1 MAADGTIIFKSD
13 LDNEKLV
20 KELEKAKG
28 EVTKLE
34 KELKSLSE
42 QKNTLNEKSDG
53 FQKNLDDVRAKIAG
67 LTVKLREYKKV
78 LDNSD
83 PNKGIDTHTY
93 MEALERQK
101 EATEQMAA
109 AQATAK
115 ELGDALEKSGKEAED
130 LDKKL
135 TDAEE
140 KLGAAK
146 EKAGGLERKLVEASS
161 ASAKMRRTMANVDS
175 VMKKVTDR
183 MKSLARRVLFFS
195 VLLSTLRKVRD
206 WMGEVVKS
214 NSEASAA
221 LARLKGALLTLAQ
234 PLVNV
239 IIPAFTAF
247 VNVLTKVVSVLA
259 AVVSSVFGT
268 TAKQSAEAAKNLYDE
283 QKALKATGSAA
294 KKAAGQL
301 ASFDEINRLTS
312 NDSGGSSSSGISP
325 DFSAL
330 EKGIDLTGKI
340 GEITAFVSASLLALG
355 AILTFSGANI
365 PLGLGLMA
373 AGAVGLAT
381 VAKENW
387 DYISSQ
393 LMAHM
398 NDILGDIMAGGGIL
412 AVIGLVLLF
421 TGHVGIGLAL
431 FLAGAAAFATAAS
444 FQWGGIEQDIK
455 TVIGKITLILGGA
468 LLVLG
473 AVLTF
478 TGVNLPLGIA
488 LMVAGAAGLVTSAV
502 LNWDKITGTLKPVI
516 SKIMTAVGGSL
527 LVLGAIFAFSGI
539 NIPLGIA
546 MLLAGGASL
555 ISVGALNW
563 NAILDKFKE
572 IWRGIKNWW
581 NTDVAEFFTAE
592 YWKNVMKK
600 IGNGIVS
607 VFYGAVNV
615 VIRGINWLI
624 SKLNT
629 ISFAVPD
636 WVPLIGGKK
645 FGINI
650 PKINEIAIPQLAA
663 GAVIPPNRE
672 FMAVLGDQKSG
683 RNLEAPESLIR
694 QIVREES
701 GGGSGDVSGILYAIL
716 EAIREGKVLSCDDK
730 TLAAVVGRA
739 QARQMRAKGGG
750 SLVDVY

>member
-1 MAADGTIIFKSD
+1 MAADGTIIVQTD
-13 LDNEKLV
+13 LDNAKLS
-20 KELEKAKG
+20 KDLEKVKNQIN
-28 EVTKLE
+28 KLE
-34 KELKSLSE
+34 KSLENMGGQKSQLTEQFEKLSVTLDEAKAKLYEMQNAAKGTYGKEQISE
-42 QKNTLNEKSDG
+42 QRERVRGLQTEYNRVATQVETLEANMGKASEE
-53 FQKNLDDVRAKIAG
+53 LAEAK
-67 LTVKLREYKKV
+67 
-78 LDNSD
+78 D
-83 PNKGIDTHTY
+83 H
-93 MEALERQK
+93 
-101 EATEQMAA
+101 
-109 AQATAK
+109 
-115 ELGDALEKSGKEAED
+115 
-130 LDKKL
+130 
-135 TDAEE
+135 
-140 KLGAAK
+140 
-146 EKAGGLERKLVEASS
+146 AGGLERQLAEATRAGARMRDAMAEADKRLGKIANRLKL
-161 ASAKMRRTMANVDS
+161 
-175 VMKKVTDR
+175 
-183 MKSLARRVLFFS
+183 LARRVLVFS
-195 VLLSTLRKVRD
+195 VLLSALRKVRD

-312 NDSGGSSSSGISP
+312 NDSGGGSSSGISP

-373 AGAVGLAT
+373 AGAVGLAA

-468 LLVLG
+468 LLLLG

-488 LMVAGAAGLVTSAV
+488 LMAAGAAGLVTSAV

-572 IWRGIKNWW
+572 IWKGIKNWW

-629 ISFAVPD
+629 ISFAVPE

-645 FGINI
+645 FGFNI
-650 PKINEIAIPQLAA
+650 SKVKEIAIPRLAA

-672 FMAVLGDQKSG
+672 FTAVLGDQKSG

>member
-20 KELEKAKG
+20 KELEKAKAKIN
-28 EVTKLE
+28 KLE
-34 KELKSLSE
+34 KSLENMGGQKSQLTEQFEKLSVTLDEAKAKLYEMQNAAKGTYGKEQISE
-42 QKNTLNEKSDG
+42 QRERVRGLQTEYNRVATQVETLKTNMEKTSEE
-53 FQKNLDDVRAKIAG
+53 LAEAK
-67 LTVKLREYKKV
+67 
-78 LDNSD
+78 D
-83 PNKGIDTHTY
+83 H
-93 MEALERQK
+93 
-101 EATEQMAA
+101 
-109 AQATAK
+109 
-115 ELGDALEKSGKEAED
+115 
-130 LDKKL
+130 
-135 TDAEE
+135 
-140 KLGAAK
+140 
-146 EKAGGLERKLVEASS
+146 AGGLERQLAEATSAGARMRDAMAEADKRLGKIANRLKL
-161 ASAKMRRTMANVDS
+161 
-175 VMKKVTDR
+175 
-183 MKSLARRVLFFS
+183 LARRVLVFS
-195 VLLSTLRKVRD
+195 VLLSALRKVRG

-312 NDSGGSSSSGISP
+312 NDSGGGSSSGISP
-325 DFSAL
+325 DFSEL

-373 AGAVGLAT
+373 AGAVGLAA

-488 LMVAGAAGLVTSAV
+488 LMAAGAAGLITSAV

-572 IWRGIKNWW
+572 IWKGIKNWW

-629 ISFAVPD
+629 ISFAVPE

-645 FGINI
+645 FGFNI
-650 PKINEIAIPQLAA
+650 SKVKEIAIPRLAA

>member
-1 MAADGTIIFKSD
+1 MAADGTIIVQTD
-13 LDNEKLV
+13 LDNAKLS
-20 KELEKAKG
+20 KDLEKVKNQIN
-28 EVTKLE
+28 KLE
-34 KELKSLSE
+34 KSLENMGGQKSQLTEQFEKLSVTLDEAKAKLYEMQNAAKGTYGKEQISE
-42 QKNTLNEKSDG
+42 QRERVRGLQTEYNRVATQVETLKTNMGKTSDE
-53 FQKNLDDVRAKIAG
+53 LSDAK
-67 LTVKLREYKKV
+67 
-78 LDNSD
+78 D
-83 PNKGIDTHTY
+83 H
-93 MEALERQK
+93 
-101 EATEQMAA
+101 
-109 AQATAK
+109 
-115 ELGDALEKSGKEAED
+115 
-130 LDKKL
+130 
-135 TDAEE
+135 
-140 KLGAAK
+140 
-146 EKAGGLERKLVEASS
+146 AGGLERQLAESTNAGARMRDAMAEADKRLGKIANRLKL
-161 ASAKMRRTMANVDS
+161 
-175 VMKKVTDR
+175 
-183 MKSLARRVLFFS
+183 LARRVLVFS
-195 VLLSTLRKVRD
+195 VLLSALRKVRD

-214 NSEASAA
+214 NGEASAA

-234 PLVNV
+234 PLFNV

-301 ASFDEINRLTS
+301 ASFDEINKLTS
-312 NDSGGSSSSGISP
+312 NDSGGGSSSGISP

-373 AGAVGLAT
+373 AGAVGLAA

-393 LMAHM
+393 LMARM

-488 LMVAGAAGLVTSAV
+488 LMAAGAAGLVTSAV

-527 LVLGAIFAFSGI
+527 LVLGALFAFSGI

-572 IWRGIKNWW
+572 IWKGIKNWW

-629 ISFAVPD
+629 ISFAVPE

-645 FGINI
+645 FGFNI
-650 PKINEIAIPQLAA
+650 SKVKEIAIPRLAA

>member
-1 MAADGTIIFKSD
+1 MAADGTIIVQTD
-13 LDNEKLV
+13 LDNAKLS
-20 KELEKAKG
+20 KDLEKVKNQIN
-28 EVTKLE
+28 KLE
-34 KELKSLSE
+34 KSLENMGGQKSQLTEQFEKLSVTLDEAKAKLYEMQNAAKGTYGKEQISE
-42 QKNTLNEKSDG
+42 QRERVRGLQTEYNRVATQVETLEANMGKASEE
-53 FQKNLDDVRAKIAG
+53 LAEAK
-67 LTVKLREYKKV
+67 
-78 LDNSD
+78 D
-83 PNKGIDTHTY
+83 H
-93 MEALERQK
+93 
-101 EATEQMAA
+101 
-109 AQATAK
+109 
-115 ELGDALEKSGKEAED
+115 
-130 LDKKL
+130 
-135 TDAEE
+135 
-140 KLGAAK
+140 
-146 EKAGGLERKLVEASS
+146 AGGLERQLAETPSAGARMRDVMAEAD
-161 ASAKMRRTMANVDS
+161 KRLGKIAN
-175 VMKKVTDR
+175 R
-183 MKSLARRVLFFS
+183 MKLLARRVLVFS
-195 VLLSTLRKVRD
+195 VLLSALRKVRD

-214 NSEASAA
+214 NSEASAS

-259 AVVSSVFGT
+259 AVVSSLFGT
-268 TAKQSAEAAKNLYDE
+268 TAKQSAEAAKNLYNE

-301 ASFDEINRLTS
+301 ASFDEINKLTS
-312 NDSGGSSSSGISP
+312 NDSGGGSSSGISP

-373 AGAVGLAT
+373 AGAVGLAA

-455 TVIGKITLILGGA
+455 TVIGKITLVLGGA

-488 LMVAGAAGLVTSAV
+488 LMAAGAAGLITSAV

-572 IWRGIKNWW
+572 IWKGIKNWW

-600 IGNGIVS
+600 IGTGIVS

-629 ISFAVPD
+629 ISFAVPE

-645 FGINI
+645 FGFNI
-650 PKINEIAIPQLAA
+650 SKVKEIAIPRLAA

>member
-1 MAADGTIIFKSD
+1 MAADGTIIIKTD
-13 LDNEKLV
+13 LDNAKLV

-34 KELKSLSE
+34 KELKSLNE

-183 MKSLARRVLFFS
+183 MKSLARRVLIFS
-195 VLLSTLRKVRD
+195 VLLSALRKVRD
-206 WMGEVVKS
+206 WMGEVIKS

-234 PLVNV
+234 PLVSV

-247 VNVLTKVVSVLA
+247 VNVLTQVVSALA
-259 AVVSSVFGT
+259 EIVSRLFGS
-268 TAKQSAEAAKNLYDE
+268 TAKESAEAAKNLKDE
-283 QKALKATGSAA
+283 QDALKGTGTAA
-294 KKAAGQL
+294 KKAAAQL
-301 ASFDEINRLTS
+301 AAFDEINRLTS
-312 NDSGGSSSSGISP
+312 ETASKSS
-325 DFSAL
+325 
-330 EKGIDLTGKI
+330 GKI
-340 GEITAFVSASLLALG
+340 GADFGFFDSGLFSGLAADLALKIKNITLDWDKGRLGKNKDAWVTGLSAFLGAVIGTAFGGFAGGVIGLLLGLAIGLISCTWLDKLKNPSKAKSIAMIVLASLIGAALGAMFGGLHGGIIGLLLGASIGIVAVEFANGNFDTWNAKNTFVTVLG
-355 AILTFSGANI
+355 AILGAI
-365 PLGLGLMA
+365 IGA
-373 AGAVGLAT
+373 AFGGFVG
-381 VAKENW
+381 
-387 DYISSQ
+387 
-393 LMAHM
+393 
-398 NDILGDIMAGGGIL
+398 G
-412 AVIGLVLLF
+412 VIGL
-421 TGHVGIGLAL
+421 
-431 FLAGAAAFATAAS
+431 FLGAAIT
-444 FQWGGIEQDIK
+444 IK
-455 TVIGKITLILGGA
+455 
-468 LLVLG
+468 
-473 AVLTF
+473 AV
-478 TGVNLPLGIA
+478 
-488 LMVAGAAGLVTSAV
+488 
-502 LNWDKITGTLKPVI
+502 NWYKDLSTDDKIKF
-516 SKIMTAVGGSL
+516 TAMITTALGFLIGSMFGG
-527 LVLGAIFAFSGI
+527 
-539 NIPLGIA
+539 
-546 MLLAGGASL
+546 LAGGIIGIVLGLAIGLISITFDDAIDEATKKRAGALAKSLIYALMGAIIGFAFGFGVIGALVGGVLGLTFGLAIHWGDIKVDNIPTSKLKKATSFGGGGRASL
-555 ISVGALNW
+555 TAQNGSGMGA
-563 NAILDKFKE
+563 
-572 IWRGIKNWW
+572 
-581 NTDVAEFFTAE
+581 
-592 YWKNVMKK
+592 
-600 IGNGIVS
+600 
-607 VFYGAVNV
+607 
-615 VIRGINWLI
+615 
-624 SKLNT
+624 
-629 ISFAVPD
+629 
-636 WVPLIGGKK
+636 
-645 FGINI
+645 
-650 PKINEIAIPQLAA
+650 IAIPQLAA

-716 EAIREGKVLSCDDK
+716 EAIRDGKVLSCDDK

>member
-1 MAADGTIIFKSD
+1 MAADGTIIVQTD
-13 LDNEKLV
+13 LDNAKLS
-20 KELEKAKG
+20 KDLEKVKNQIN
-28 EVTKLE
+28 KLE
-34 KELKSLSE
+34 KSLENMGGQKSQLTEQFEKLSVTLDEAKAKLYEMQNAAKGTYGKEQISE
-42 QKNTLNEKSDG
+42 QRERVRGLQTEYNRVATQVETLKTNMGKTSDE
-53 FQKNLDDVRAKIAG
+53 LSDAK
-67 LTVKLREYKKV
+67 
-78 LDNSD
+78 D
-83 PNKGIDTHTY
+83 H
-93 MEALERQK
+93 
-101 EATEQMAA
+101 
-109 AQATAK
+109 
-115 ELGDALEKSGKEAED
+115 
-130 LDKKL
+130 
-135 TDAEE
+135 
-140 KLGAAK
+140 
-146 EKAGGLERKLVEASS
+146 AGGLERQLAESTNAGARMRDAMAEADKRLGKIANRLKL
-161 ASAKMRRTMANVDS
+161 
-175 VMKKVTDR
+175 
-183 MKSLARRVLFFS
+183 LARRVLVFS
-195 VLLSTLRKVRD
+195 VLLSALRKVRD

-214 NSEASAA
+214 NGEASAA

-301 ASFDEINRLTS
+301 ASFDEINKLTS
-312 NDSGGSSSSGISP
+312 NDSGGGSSSGISP

-373 AGAVGLAT
+373 AGAVGLAA

-393 LMAHM
+393 LMARM

-488 LMVAGAAGLVTSAV
+488 LMAAGAAGLVTSAV

-527 LVLGAIFAFSGI
+527 LVLGALFAFSGI

-572 IWRGIKNWW
+572 IWKGIKNWW

-629 ISFAVPD
+629 ISFAVPE

-645 FGINI
+645 FGFNI
-650 PKINEIAIPQLAA
+650 SKVKEIAIPRLAA

-701 GGGSGDVSGILYAIL
+701 SGGSGDVSGILYAIL

>member
-1 MAADGTIIFKSD
+1 MAADGTIIVKTD
-13 LDNEKLV
+13 LDTAKLV
-20 KELEKAKG
+20 KDLEKVKG
-28 EVTKLE
+28 QINKLE
-34 KELKSLSE
+34 KDLTTMGGQKSQLTEQFEKLSVTLDEAKAKLHEMQNAAKGTYGKEQISE
-42 QKNTLNEKSDG
+42 QRERVRGLQTDYNRVATQVETLKTNMGKTSEE
-53 FQKNLDDVRAKIAG
+53 LAEAK
-67 LTVKLREYKKV
+67 
-78 LDNSD
+78 D
-83 PNKGIDTHTY
+83 H
-93 MEALERQK
+93 
-101 EATEQMAA
+101 
-109 AQATAK
+109 
-115 ELGDALEKSGKEAED
+115 
-130 LDKKL
+130 
-135 TDAEE
+135 
-140 KLGAAK
+140 
-146 EKAGGLERKLVEASS
+146 AGGLERQLAESTNAGARMRDVMAEAD
-161 ASAKMRRTMANVDS
+161 KRLGKIAN
-175 VMKKVTDR
+175 R
-183 MKSLARRVLFFS
+183 MKLLARRVLVFS
-195 VLLSTLRKVRD
+195 VLLSALRKVRD

-268 TAKQSAEAAKNLYDE
+268 AAKQSAEAAKNLYDE

-312 NDSGGSSSSGISP
+312 NDSGGGSSSGISP

-373 AGAVGLAT
+373 AGAVGLAA

-444 FQWGGIEQDIK
+444 FQWGGVEQDIK
-455 TVIGKITLILGGA
+455 TVIGKITLILDGA

-488 LMVAGAAGLVTSAV
+488 LMAAGAAGLVTSAV

-572 IWRGIKNWW
+572 IWKGIKNWW

-629 ISFAVPD
+629 ISFAVPE

-645 FGINI
+645 FGFNI
-650 PKINEIAIPQLAA
+650 PKINEISIPQLAA

>member
-1 MAADGTIIFKSD
+1 MAADGTIIVKTD
-13 LDNEKLV
+13 LDTAKLV
-20 KELEKAKG
+20 KDLEKVKG
-28 EVTKLE
+28 QINKLE
-34 KELKSLSE
+34 KDLATMGGQKSQLTEQFEKLSVTLDEAKAKLHEMQNAAKGTYGKEQISE
-42 QKNTLNEKSDG
+42 QRERVRGLQTDYNRVATQVETLKTNMGKTSEE
-53 FQKNLDDVRAKIAG
+53 LAEAK
-67 LTVKLREYKKV
+67 
-78 LDNSD
+78 D
-83 PNKGIDTHTY
+83 H
-93 MEALERQK
+93 
-101 EATEQMAA
+101 
-109 AQATAK
+109 
-115 ELGDALEKSGKEAED
+115 
-130 LDKKL
+130 
-135 TDAEE
+135 
-140 KLGAAK
+140 
-146 EKAGGLERKLVEASS
+146 AGGLERQLAESTNAGARMRDVM
-161 ASAKMRRTMANVDS
+161 AKADKRLGKIAN
-175 VMKKVTDR
+175 R
-183 MKSLARRVLFFS
+183 MKSLARRVLVFS
-195 VLLSTLRKVRD
+195 VLLSALRKVRD

-214 NSEASAA
+214 NGEASAA

-259 AVVSSVFGT
+259 AVVSSVFGM

-373 AGAVGLAT
+373 AGAVGLAA

-572 IWRGIKNWW
+572 IWKGIKNWW

-615 VIRGINWLI
+615 IIRGINWLI

-629 ISFAVPD
+629 ISFAVPE

-645 FGINI
+645 FGFNI
-650 PKINEIAIPQLAA
+650 PKINEISIPQLAA

>member
-1 MAADGTIIFKSD
+1 MAADGTIIVQTD
-13 LDNEKLV
+13 LDNAKLS
-20 KELEKAKG
+20 KDLEKVKNQIN
-28 EVTKLE
+28 KLE
-34 KELKSLSE
+34 KSLENMGGQKSQLTEQFEKLSVTLDEAKAKLYEMQNAAKGTYGKEQISE
-42 QKNTLNEKSDG
+42 QRER
-53 FQKNLDDVRAKIAG
+53 VRG
-67 LTVKLREYKKV
+67 LQTEYNRV
-78 LDNSD
+78 A
-83 PNKGIDTHTY
+83 TQV
-93 MEALERQK
+93 EALKTNMGKASEELA
-101 EATEQMAA
+101 EA
-109 AQATAK
+109 K
-115 ELGDALEKSGKEAED
+115 DH
-130 LDKKL
+130 
-135 TDAEE
+135 
-140 KLGAAK
+140 
-146 EKAGGLERKLVEASS
+146 AGGLERQLAEAPS
-161 ASAKMRRTMANVDS
+161 AGARMRDVMAEADKRLGKIAN
-175 VMKKVTDR
+175 R
-183 MKSLARRVLFFS
+183 MKLLARRVLVFS
-195 VLLSTLRKVRD
+195 VLLSALRKVRD

-259 AVVSSVFGT
+259 AVVSSLFGT

-312 NDSGGSSSSGISP
+312 NDSGGGSSSGISP

-373 AGAVGLAT
+373 AGAVGLAA

-455 TVIGKITLILGGA
+455 TVIGKITLVLGGA

-488 LMVAGAAGLVTSAV
+488 LMAAGAAGLITSAV

-572 IWRGIKNWW
+572 IWKGIKNWW

-600 IGNGIVS
+600 IGTGIVS

-629 ISFAVPD
+629 ISFAVPE

-645 FGINI
+645 FGFNI
-650 PKINEIAIPQLAA
+650 SKVKEIAIPRLAA

>member
-20 KELEKAKG
+20 KELEKAKAKIN
-28 EVTKLE
+28 KLE
-34 KELKSLSE
+34 KSLENMGGQKSQLTEQFEKLSVTLDEAKAKLYEMQNAAKGTYGKEQISE
-42 QKNTLNEKSDG
+42 QRERVRGLQTEYNRVATQVETLKTNMGKTSDE
-53 FQKNLDDVRAKIAG
+53 LSDAK
-67 LTVKLREYKKV
+67 
-78 LDNSD
+78 D
-83 PNKGIDTHTY
+83 H
-93 MEALERQK
+93 
-101 EATEQMAA
+101 
-109 AQATAK
+109 
-115 ELGDALEKSGKEAED
+115 
-130 LDKKL
+130 
-135 TDAEE
+135 
-140 KLGAAK
+140 
-146 EKAGGLERKLVEASS
+146 AGGLERQLAESTNAGARMRDAMAEADKRLGKIANRLKL
-161 ASAKMRRTMANVDS
+161 
-175 VMKKVTDR
+175 
-183 MKSLARRVLFFS
+183 LARRVLVFS
-195 VLLSTLRKVRD
+195 VLLSALRKVRD

-214 NSEASAA
+214 NGEASAA

-301 ASFDEINRLTS
+301 ASFDEINKLTS
-312 NDSGGSSSSGISP
+312 NDSGGGSSSGISP

-373 AGAVGLAT
+373 AGAVGLAA

-393 LMAHM
+393 LMARM

-488 LMVAGAAGLVTSAV
+488 LMAAGAAGLVTSAV

-527 LVLGAIFAFSGI
+527 LVLGALFAFSGI

-572 IWRGIKNWW
+572 IWKGIKNWW

-629 ISFAVPD
+629 ISFAVPE

-645 FGINI
+645 FGFNI
-650 PKINEIAIPQLAA
+650 SKVKEIAIPRLAA

-683 RNLEAPESLIR
+683 RNLEAPERLIR

>member
-20 KELEKAKG
+20 KELEKAKAKIN
-28 EVTKLE
+28 KLE
-34 KELKSLSE
+34 KSLENMGGQKSQLTEQFEKLSVTLDEAKAKLHEMQNAAKGTYGKEQISE
-42 QKNTLNEKSDG
+42 QRERVRGLQTDYNRVATQVETLKTNMGKTSEE
-53 FQKNLDDVRAKIAG
+53 LAEAKDHAG
-67 LTVKLREYKKV
+67 R
-78 LDNSD
+78 
-83 PNKGIDTHTY
+83 
-93 MEALERQK
+93 LERQLA
-101 EATEQMAA
+101 ESTNAGARMRDVMAKA
-109 AQATAK
+109 DK
-115 ELGDALEKSGKEAED
+115 RLGKI
-130 LDKKL
+130 
-135 TDAEE
+135 
-140 KLGAAK
+140 
-146 EKAGGLERKLVEASS
+146 
-161 ASAKMRRTMANVDS
+161 AN
-175 VMKKVTDR
+175 R
-183 MKSLARRVLFFS
+183 MKSLARRVLVFS
-195 VLLSTLRKVRD
+195 VLLSALRKVRD

-214 NSEASAA
+214 NGEASAA

-373 AGAVGLAT
+373 AGAVGLAA

-572 IWRGIKNWW
+572 IWKGIKNWW

-615 VIRGINWLI
+615 IIRGINWLI

-629 ISFAVPD
+629 ISFAVPE

-645 FGINI
+645 FGFNI
-650 PKINEIAIPQLAA
+650 PKINEISIPQLAA

-716 EAIREGKVLSCDDK
+716 EAIREGKVLSCDNK

>member
-1 MAADGTIIFKSD
+1 MAADGTIIVKTD
-13 LDNEKLV
+13 LDTAKLV
-20 KELEKAKG
+20 KDLEKVKG
-28 EVTKLE
+28 QINKLE
-34 KELKSLSE
+34 KDLAAMGGQKSQLTEQFEKLSVTLDKAKAKLYEMQNAAKGTYGKEQISE
-42 QKNTLNEKSDG
+42 QRERVRGLQTDYNRVATQVETLKTN
-53 FQKNLDDVRAKIAG
+53 
-67 LTVKLREYKKV
+67 
-78 LDNSD
+78 
-83 PNKGIDTHTY
+83 
-93 MEALERQK
+93 M
-101 EATEQMAA
+101 
-109 AQATAK
+109 
-115 ELGDALEKSGKEAED
+115 GK
-130 LDKKL
+130 
-135 TDAEE
+135 TSE
-140 KLGAAK
+140 KLAEAK
-146 EKAGGLERKLVEASS
+146 DHAGGLERQLAEATSTG
-161 ASAKMRRTMANVDS
+161 ARMRNVMAEADKRLGKIAN
-175 VMKKVTDR
+175 R
-183 MKSLARRVLFFS
+183 MKSLARRVLVFS
-195 VLLSTLRKVRD
+195 VLLSALRKVRN

-214 NSEASAA
+214 NGEASAA

-301 ASFDEINRLTS
+301 ASFDEINKLTS
-312 NDSGGSSSSGISP
+312 NDSGGGSSSGISP

-373 AGAVGLAT
+373 AGAVGLAA

-393 LMAHM
+393 LMARM

-488 LMVAGAAGLVTSAV
+488 LMAAGAAGLVTSAV

-572 IWRGIKNWW
+572 IWKGIKNWW

-592 YWKNVMKK
+592 YWKNIMKK

-629 ISFAVPD
+629 ISFAVPE

-645 FGINI
+645 FGFNI
-650 PKINEIAIPQLAA
+650 SKVKEIAIPRLAA

>member
-1 MAADGTIIFKSD
+1 MAADGTIIVQTD
-13 LDNEKLV
+13 LDNAKLS
-20 KELEKAKG
+20 KDLEKVKNQIN
-28 EVTKLE
+28 KLE
-34 KELKSLSE
+34 KSLENMGGQKSQLTEQFEKLSVTLDEAKAKLYEMQNAAKGTYGKEQISE
-42 QKNTLNEKSDG
+42 QRERVRGLQTEYNRVATQVETLEANMGKASEE
-53 FQKNLDDVRAKIAG
+53 LAEAK
-67 LTVKLREYKKV
+67 
-78 LDNSD
+78 D
-83 PNKGIDTHTY
+83 H
-93 MEALERQK
+93 
-101 EATEQMAA
+101 
-109 AQATAK
+109 
-115 ELGDALEKSGKEAED
+115 
-130 LDKKL
+130 
-135 TDAEE
+135 
-140 KLGAAK
+140 
-146 EKAGGLERKLVEASS
+146 AGGLERQLAEAPS
-161 ASAKMRRTMANVDS
+161 AGARMRDVMAEADKRLGKIAN
-175 VMKKVTDR
+175 R
-183 MKSLARRVLFFS
+183 MKLLARRVLVFS
-195 VLLSTLRKVRD
+195 VLLSALRKVRD

-214 NSEASAA
+214 NSEASAS

-301 ASFDEINRLTS
+301 ASFDEINKLTS
-312 NDSGGSSSSGISP
+312 NDSGGGSSSGISP

-373 AGAVGLAT
+373 AGAVGLAA

-393 LMAHM
+393 LMARM

-488 LMVAGAAGLVTSAV
+488 LMAAGAAGLVTSAV

-527 LVLGAIFAFSGI
+527 LVLGALFAFSGI

-572 IWRGIKNWW
+572 IWKGIKNWW

-629 ISFAVPD
+629 ISFAVPE

-645 FGINI
+645 FGFNI
-650 PKINEIAIPQLAA
+650 SKVKEIAIPRLAA

-683 RNLEAPESLIR
+683 RNLEAPERLIR

>member
-1 MAADGTIIFKSD
+1 MAADGTIIVKTD
-13 LDNEKLV
+13 LDTAKLV
-20 KELEKAKG
+20 KDLEKVKG
-28 EVTKLE
+28 QINKLE
-34 KELKSLSE
+34 KDLTTMGGQKSQLTEQFEKLSVTLDEAKAKLHEMQNAAKGTYGKEQISE
-42 QKNTLNEKSDG
+42 QRERVRGLQTDYNRVATQVETLKTNMGKTSEE
-53 FQKNLDDVRAKIAG
+53 LAEAK
-67 LTVKLREYKKV
+67 
-78 LDNSD
+78 D
-83 PNKGIDTHTY
+83 H
-93 MEALERQK
+93 
-101 EATEQMAA
+101 
-109 AQATAK
+109 
-115 ELGDALEKSGKEAED
+115 
-130 LDKKL
+130 
-135 TDAEE
+135 
-140 KLGAAK
+140 
-146 EKAGGLERKLVEASS
+146 AGGLERQLAESTNAGARMRGAMAEAD
-161 ASAKMRRTMANVDS
+161 KRLGKIAN
-175 VMKKVTDR
+175 R
-183 MKSLARRVLFFS
+183 MKLLARRVLVFS
-195 VLLSTLRKVRD
+195 VLLSALRKVRD

-312 NDSGGSSSSGISP
+312 NDSGGGSSSGISP

-373 AGAVGLAT
+373 AGAVGLAA

-421 TGHVGIGLAL
+421 TGHVAIGLAL

-488 LMVAGAAGLVTSAV
+488 LMAAGAAGLVTSAV

-572 IWRGIKNWW
+572 IWKGIKNWW

-629 ISFAVPD
+629 ISFAVPE

-645 FGINI
+645 FGFNI
-650 PKINEIAIPQLAA
+650 SKVKEIAIPRLAA

>member
-1 MAADGTIIFKSD
+1 MAADGTIIIKTD
-13 LDNEKLV
+13 LDNAKLV
-20 KELEKAKG
+20 KELEKAKAKIN
-28 EVTKLE
+28 KLE
-34 KELKSLSE
+34 KSLENMGGQKSQLTEQFEKLTVTLDEAKAKLYEMQNAAKGTYGKEQISE
-42 QKNTLNEKSDG
+42 QRERVRGLQTDYNRVATQVETLKTNMGKTSEE
-53 FQKNLDDVRAKIAG
+53 LAEAK
-67 LTVKLREYKKV
+67 
-78 LDNSD
+78 D
-83 PNKGIDTHTY
+83 H
-93 MEALERQK
+93 
-101 EATEQMAA
+101 
-109 AQATAK
+109 
-115 ELGDALEKSGKEAED
+115 
-130 LDKKL
+130 
-135 TDAEE
+135 
-140 KLGAAK
+140 
-146 EKAGGLERKLVEASS
+146 AGGLERQLAESTNAGARMRDVM
-161 ASAKMRRTMANVDS
+161 AKADKRLGKIAN
-175 VMKKVTDR
+175 R
-183 MKSLARRVLFFS
+183 MKSLARRVLVFS
-195 VLLSTLRKVRD
+195 VLLSALRKVRD

-214 NSEASAA
+214 NGEASAA

-373 AGAVGLAT
+373 AGAVGLAA

-600 IGNGIVS
+600 IGNGLVS

-615 VIRGINWLI
+615 IIRGINWLI

-629 ISFAVPD
+629 ISFAVPE

-645 FGINI
+645 FGFNI
-650 PKINEIAIPQLAA
+650 PKINEISIPQLAA

-672 FMAVLGDQKSG
+672 FMAVLGDQKNG

>member
-1 MAADGTIIFKSD
+1 MAADGTIIVQTD
-13 LDNEKLV
+13 LDNAKLS
-20 KELEKAKG
+20 KDLEKVKNQIN
-28 EVTKLE
+28 KLE
-34 KELKSLSE
+34 KSLENMGGQKSQLTEQFEKLSVTLDEAKAKLYEMQNAAKGTYGKEQISE
-42 QKNTLNEKSDG
+42 QRERVRGLQTEYNRVATQVETLEANMGKASEE
-53 FQKNLDDVRAKIAG
+53 LAEAK
-67 LTVKLREYKKV
+67 
-78 LDNSD
+78 D
-83 PNKGIDTHTY
+83 H
-93 MEALERQK
+93 
-101 EATEQMAA
+101 
-109 AQATAK
+109 
-115 ELGDALEKSGKEAED
+115 
-130 LDKKL
+130 
-135 TDAEE
+135 
-140 KLGAAK
+140 
-146 EKAGGLERKLVEASS
+146 AGGLERQLAEAPS
-161 ASAKMRRTMANVDS
+161 AGARMRDVMAEADKRLGKIAN
-175 VMKKVTDR
+175 R
-183 MKSLARRVLFFS
+183 MKLLARRVLVFS
-195 VLLSTLRKVRD
+195 VLLSALRKVRD

-214 NSEASAA
+214 NSEASAS

-259 AVVSSVFGT
+259 AVVSSLFGT
-268 TAKQSAEAAKNLYDE
+268 TAKQSAEAAKNLYNE

-301 ASFDEINRLTS
+301 ASFDEINKLTS
-312 NDSGGSSSSGISP
+312 NDSGGGSSSGISP

-373 AGAVGLAT
+373 AGAVGLAA

-455 TVIGKITLILGGA
+455 TVIGKITLVLGGA

-488 LMVAGAAGLVTSAV
+488 LMAAGAAGLITSAV

-572 IWRGIKNWW
+572 IWKGIKNWW

-600 IGNGIVS
+600 IGTGIVS

-629 ISFAVPD
+629 ISFAVPE

-645 FGINI
+645 FGFNI
-650 PKINEIAIPQLAA
+650 SKVKEIAIPRLAA

-694 QIVREES
+694 QIIREES

>member
-20 KELEKAKG
+20 KELEKAKAKIN
-28 EVTKLE
+28 KLE
-34 KELKSLSE
+34 KSLENMGGQKSQLTEQFEKLSVTLDEAKAKLYEMQNAAKGTYGKEQISE
-42 QKNTLNEKSDG
+42 QRERVRGLQTEYNRVATQVETLEANMGKASEE
-53 FQKNLDDVRAKIAG
+53 LAEAK
-67 LTVKLREYKKV
+67 
-78 LDNSD
+78 D
-83 PNKGIDTHTY
+83 H
-93 MEALERQK
+93 
-101 EATEQMAA
+101 
-109 AQATAK
+109 
-115 ELGDALEKSGKEAED
+115 
-130 LDKKL
+130 
-135 TDAEE
+135 
-140 KLGAAK
+140 
-146 EKAGGLERKLVEASS
+146 AGGLERQLAEATRAGARMRDAMTKADKRLGKIANRLKL
-161 ASAKMRRTMANVDS
+161 
-175 VMKKVTDR
+175 
-183 MKSLARRVLFFS
+183 LARRVLVFS
-195 VLLSTLRKVRD
+195 VLLSALRKVRD

-221 LARLKGALLTLAQ
+221 LARLKGAILTLAQ

-301 ASFDEINRLTS
+301 ASFDEINKLTS
-312 NDSGGSSSSGISP
+312 NDSGGGSSSGISP

-373 AGAVGLAT
+373 AGAVGLAA

-468 LLVLG
+468 LLLLG

-488 LMVAGAAGLVTSAV
+488 LMAAGAAGLVTSAV

-572 IWRGIKNWW
+572 VWKGIKNWW

-629 ISFAVPD
+629 ISFAVPE

-645 FGINI
+645 FGFNI
-650 PKINEIAIPQLAA
+650 SKVKEIAIPRLAA

>member
-13 LDNEKLV
+13 LDTKKLV
-20 KELEKAKG
+20 KELEKAKAKIN
-28 EVTKLE
+28 KLE
-34 KELKSLSE
+34 KSLENMGGQKSQLTEQFEKLSVTLDKAKAKLYEMQNAAKGTYGKEQISE
-42 QKNTLNEKSDG
+42 QRERVRGLQTDYNRVATQVETLKTNMGKTSEE
-53 FQKNLDDVRAKIAG
+53 LAEAK
-67 LTVKLREYKKV
+67 
-78 LDNSD
+78 D
-83 PNKGIDTHTY
+83 H
-93 MEALERQK
+93 
-101 EATEQMAA
+101 
-109 AQATAK
+109 
-115 ELGDALEKSGKEAED
+115 
-130 LDKKL
+130 
-135 TDAEE
+135 
-140 KLGAAK
+140 
-146 EKAGGLERKLVEASS
+146 AGGLERQLAEATS
-161 ASAKMRRTMANVDS
+161 AGARMRDAMAEADKRLGKIAN
-175 VMKKVTDR
+175 R
-183 MKSLARRVLFFS
+183 MKLLARRVLVFS
-195 VLLSTLRKVRD
+195 VLLSALRKVRD

-312 NDSGGSSSSGISP
+312 NDSGGGSSSGISP
-325 DFSAL
+325 DFSEL

-373 AGAVGLAT
+373 AGAVGLAA

-393 LMAHM
+393 LMARM
-398 NDILGDIMAGGGIL
+398 NGILGDIMAGGGIL

-488 LMVAGAAGLVTSAV
+488 LMAAGAAGLVTSAV

-572 IWRGIKNWW
+572 IWKGIKNWW

-629 ISFAVPD
+629 ISFAVPE

-645 FGINI
+645 FGFNI
-650 PKINEIAIPQLAA
+650 SKVKEIAIPRLAA

>member
-1 MAADGTIIFKSD
+1 MAADGTIIVKTD
-13 LDNEKLV
+13 LDTAKLV
-20 KELEKAKG
+20 KDLEKVKG
-28 EVTKLE
+28 QINKLE
-34 KELKSLSE
+34 KDLAAMGGQKSQLTEQFEKLSVTLDKAKAKLYEMQNAAKGTYGKEQISE
-42 QKNTLNEKSDG
+42 QRERVRGLQTDYNRVATQVETLKTN
-53 FQKNLDDVRAKIAG
+53 
-67 LTVKLREYKKV
+67 
-78 LDNSD
+78 
-83 PNKGIDTHTY
+83 
-93 MEALERQK
+93 M
-101 EATEQMAA
+101 
-109 AQATAK
+109 
-115 ELGDALEKSGKEAED
+115 GK
-130 LDKKL
+130 
-135 TDAEE
+135 TSE
-140 KLGAAK
+140 KLAEAK
-146 EKAGGLERKLVEASS
+146 DHAGGLERQLAEATSTG
-161 ASAKMRRTMANVDS
+161 ARMRNVMAEADKRLGKIAN
-175 VMKKVTDR
+175 R
-183 MKSLARRVLFFS
+183 MKSLARRVLVFS
-195 VLLSTLRKVRD
+195 VLLSALRKVRN

-214 NSEASAA
+214 NGEASAA

-301 ASFDEINRLTS
+301 ASFDEINKLTS
-312 NDSGGSSSSGISP
+312 NDSGGGSSSGISP

-373 AGAVGLAT
+373 AGAVGLAA

-393 LMAHM
+393 LMARM

-488 LMVAGAAGLVTSAV
+488 LMAAGAAGLVTSAV

-572 IWRGIKNWW
+572 IWKGIKNWW

-629 ISFAVPD
+629 ISFAVPE

-645 FGINI
+645 FGFNI
-650 PKINEIAIPQLAA
+650 SKVKEIAIPRLAA

>member
-1 MAADGTIIFKSD
+1 MAADGTIIVKTD
-13 LDNEKLV
+13 LDTAKLV
-20 KELEKAKG
+20 KDLEKVKG
-28 EVTKLE
+28 QINKLE
-34 KELKSLSE
+34 KDLAAMGGQKSQLTEQFEKLSVTLDKAKAKLYEMQNAAKGTYGKEQISE
-42 QKNTLNEKSDG
+42 QRERVRGLQTDYNRVATQVETLKTN
-53 FQKNLDDVRAKIAG
+53 
-67 LTVKLREYKKV
+67 
-78 LDNSD
+78 
-83 PNKGIDTHTY
+83 
-93 MEALERQK
+93 M
-101 EATEQMAA
+101 
-109 AQATAK
+109 
-115 ELGDALEKSGKEAED
+115 GK
-130 LDKKL
+130 
-135 TDAEE
+135 TSE
-140 KLGAAK
+140 KLAEAK
-146 EKAGGLERKLVEASS
+146 DHAGGLERQLAEATSTG
-161 ASAKMRRTMANVDS
+161 ARMRDAMAEADKRLGKIAN
-175 VMKKVTDR
+175 R
-183 MKSLARRVLFFS
+183 MKLLARRVLVFS
-195 VLLSTLRKVRD
+195 VLLSALRKVRD

-301 ASFDEINRLTS
+301 ASFDEINKLTS
-312 NDSGGSSSSGISP
+312 NDSGGGSSSGISP

-373 AGAVGLAT
+373 AGAVGLAA

-393 LMAHM
+393 LMARM

-488 LMVAGAAGLVTSAV
+488 LMAAGAAGLVTSAV

-527 LVLGAIFAFSGI
+527 LVLGAVFAFSGI

-572 IWRGIKNWW
+572 IWKGIKNWW

-629 ISFAVPD
+629 ISFAVPE

-645 FGINI
+645 FGFNI
-650 PKINEIAIPQLAA
+650 SKVKEIAIPRLAA

>member
-1 MAADGTIIFKSD
+1 MAADGTIIVKTD
-13 LDNEKLV
+13 LDTAKLV
-20 KELEKAKG
+20 KDLEKVKG
-28 EVTKLE
+28 QINKLE
-34 KELKSLSE
+34 KDLAAMGGQKSQLTEQFEKLSVTLDEAKAKLYEMQNAAKGTYGKEQISE
-42 QKNTLNEKSDG
+42 QRERVRGLQTDYNRVATQVETLKTNMGKTSEE
-53 FQKNLDDVRAKIAG
+53 LAEAK
-67 LTVKLREYKKV
+67 
-78 LDNSD
+78 D
-83 PNKGIDTHTY
+83 H
-93 MEALERQK
+93 
-101 EATEQMAA
+101 
-109 AQATAK
+109 
-115 ELGDALEKSGKEAED
+115 
-130 LDKKL
+130 
-135 TDAEE
+135 
-140 KLGAAK
+140 
-146 EKAGGLERKLVEASS
+146 AGGLERQLAEATSTG
-161 ASAKMRRTMANVDS
+161 ARMRNVMAEADKRLGKIAN
-175 VMKKVTDR
+175 R
-183 MKSLARRVLFFS
+183 MKSLARRVLVFS
-195 VLLSTLRKVRD
+195 VLLSALRKVRD

-312 NDSGGSSSSGISP
+312 NDSGGGSSSGISP

-421 TGHVGIGLAL
+421 TGHVAIGLAL

-488 LMVAGAAGLVTSAV
+488 LMAAGAAGLVTSAV

-572 IWRGIKNWW
+572 IWKGIKNWW

-629 ISFAVPD
+629 ISFAVPE

-645 FGINI
+645 FGFNI
-650 PKINEIAIPQLAA
+650 SKVKEIAIPRLAA

>member
-1 MAADGTIIFKSD
+1 MAADGTIIVKTD
-13 LDNEKLV
+13 LDTAKLV
-20 KELEKAKG
+20 KDLEKVKG
-28 EVTKLE
+28 QINKLE
-34 KELKSLSE
+34 KDLAAMGGQKSQLTEQFEKLSVTLDEAKAKLYEMQNAAKGTYGKEQISEQRERVRGLQTDYNRVATQVETLETNMKKTSDELSE
-42 QKNTLNEKSDG
+42 
-53 FQKNLDDVRAKIAG
+53 AK
-67 LTVKLREYKKV
+67 
-78 LDNSD
+78 D
-83 PNKGIDTHTY
+83 H
-93 MEALERQK
+93 
-101 EATEQMAA
+101 
-109 AQATAK
+109 
-115 ELGDALEKSGKEAED
+115 
-130 LDKKL
+130 
-135 TDAEE
+135 
-140 KLGAAK
+140 
-146 EKAGGLERKLVEASS
+146 AGGLERQLAESTNAGARMRDVMAEAD
-161 ASAKMRRTMANVDS
+161 KRLGKIAN
-175 VMKKVTDR
+175 R
-183 MKSLARRVLFFS
+183 MKSLARRVLVFS
-195 VLLSTLRKVRD
+195 VLLSALRKVRD

-214 NSEASAA
+214 NGEASAA

-268 TAKQSAEAAKNLYDE
+268 TAKQSAKAAKNLYDE

-312 NDSGGSSSSGISP
+312 NDSGGGSSSGISPDFSP

-488 LMVAGAAGLVTSAV
+488 LMAAGAAGLVTSAV

-572 IWRGIKNWW
+572 IWKGIKNWW

-629 ISFAVPD
+629 ISFAVPE

-645 FGINI
+645 FGFNI
-650 PKINEIAIPQLAA
+650 SKVKEIAIPRLAA